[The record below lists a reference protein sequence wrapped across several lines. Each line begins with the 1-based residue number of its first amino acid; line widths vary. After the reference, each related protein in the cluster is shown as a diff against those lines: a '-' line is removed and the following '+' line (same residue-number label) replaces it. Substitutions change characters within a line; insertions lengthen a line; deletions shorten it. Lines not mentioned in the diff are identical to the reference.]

1 MGREGEDPRSHS
13 ARSYIEKHLRG
24 TLGPLPLR
32 EVTSA
37 RIQRLLADKASEL
50 APKSLNDLRAFVFNF
65 FQVAR
70 KPGGPWEGRAN
81 PVEDVE
87 RFKVTPRPRKVLAV
101 DEFEQVL
108 AEVPRR
114 WEGPVATGLYAGLR
128 EGEIFGLL
136 KEDVD
141 LKAGLLMVWR
151 SWEAPRTKDGKA
163 LPVPIA
169 PQLRPRLEAA
179 LGSPGPLLFP
189 RRDGSMHPSKLRLGR
204 MLRGAIA
211 RAGIVEAWLHRC
223 RAPGCHHEV
232 RSQKATPPERCSE
245 CGKPTV
251 WAKPI
256 PRHVTFH
263 GTRHSFGTAV
273 VRGAG
278 TAVAQKALRH
288 SDVRLTIHTYGHL
301 DDRDIRE
308 GLARAFGPQAAA
320 PGVTASA
327 PELRTG
333 TAGELRA
340 RSADAFEPAETDAR
354 GAESDTQPP
363 VDAEYPEIDPVRT
376 GARTARCAASARNPT
391 QRKAPASQGRI
402 ESQGAESIALAEE
415 RTSHGVTPGAYEVQ
429 ARTAG
434 ELRAVGEAV
443 LPPVQMELFAEAG
456 AVVAEQAVAAG
467 ASRGVVAGIL
477 RREADQASQVARSPV
492 PP

>member
-1 MGREGEDPRSHS
+1 MGSVMRRKNGQTVIQWIDGNGRQRQQVVKATRQDGRSLSARAAERLARRRLAELEEKARRQRLGLDPLRAESLSMTFGALMDWWWGVKGKTLRSHS

-37 RIQRLLADKASEL
+37 RIQRLLADKAGEL

-141 LKAGLLMVWR
+141 LKAGILMVWR
-151 SWEAPRTKDGKA
+151 SWDAPRTKDGKA

-189 RRDGSMHPSKLRLGR
+189 RRDGSMHPSNLRLGR
-204 MLRGAIA
+204 MLRAALA
-211 RAGIVEAWLHRC
+211 RAGIVEGWLHRC

-232 RSQKATPPERCSE
+232 RSQKATPPERCSQ

-301 DDRDIRE
+301 DDRDVRE
-308 GLARAFGPQAAA
+308 GLARAFESAGKP
-320 PGVTASA
+320 PEVTASA
-327 PELRTG
+327 SNVAAR
-333 TAGELRA
+333 TAGGLRES
-340 RSADAFEPAETDAR
+340 SASACERAGTSVSDAR
-354 GAESDTQPP
+354 NEAQAA
-363 VDAEYPEIDPVRT
+363 VDAEYSEIPPLRT
-376 GARTARCAASARNPT
+376 DARTARSAASART
-391 QRKAPASQGRI
+391 TCS
-402 ESQGAESIALAEE
+402 S
-415 RTSHGVTPGAYEVQ
+415 
-429 ARTAG
+429 
-434 ELRAVGEAV
+434 
-443 LPPVQMELFAEAG
+443 
-456 AVVAEQAVAAG
+456 AA
-467 ASRGVVAGIL
+467 
-477 RREADQASQVARSPV
+477 
-492 PP
+492 

>member
-1 MGREGEDPRSHS
+1 MDWWWALKGKNLRSHS

-37 RIQRLLADKASEL
+37 RIQRLLADKVGALS
-50 APKSLNDLRAFVFNF
+50 PKSLNDLRAFVFNF
-65 FQVAR
+65 FQVAK

-87 RFKVTPRPRKVLAV
+87 RFKVTPRPKKVLAV
-101 DEFEQVL
+101 DEFELVL
-108 AEVPRR
+108 SEVPRR

-128 EGEIFGLL
+128 EGEIFGLQ

-141 LKAGLLMVWR
+141 LDAGILMVWR
-151 SWEAPRTKDGKA
+151 SWEANRTKDGKA

-169 PQLRPRLEAA
+169 DQLRPRIAAA
-179 LGSPGPLLFP
+179 LQSPGHLLFP
-189 RRDGSMHPSKLRLGR
+189 RRDGSMQPSNLRLGR
-204 MLRGAIA
+204 MLRAAIA
-211 RAGIVEAWLHRC
+211 RAGLIEGWLHRC

-232 RSQKATPPERCSE
+232 RSQKATPPERCSQ

-251 WAKPI
+251 WAKAI

-301 DDRDIRE
+301 DDRDLRDGI
-308 GLARAFGPQAAA
+308 ASAFGSAAA
-320 PGVTASA
+320 GPPTRTPGASA
-327 PELRTG
+327 VRTG

-340 RSADAFEPAETDAR
+340 RSADVYRPTETDVFGTENDA
-354 GAESDTQPP
+354 QQP
-363 VDAEYPEIDPVRT
+363 VDVEYSEIDPART
-376 GARTARCAASARNPT
+376 DARTARSAASART
-391 QRKAPASQGRI
+391 RCS
-402 ESQGAESIALAEE
+402 S
-415 RTSHGVTPGAYEVQ
+415 
-429 ARTAG
+429 
-434 ELRAVGEAV
+434 
-443 LPPVQMELFAEAG
+443 
-456 AVVAEQAVAAG
+456 AA
-467 ASRGVVAGIL
+467 
-477 RREADQASQVARSPV
+477 
-492 PP
+492 

>member
-1 MGREGEDPRSHS
+1 MGSVMKRANGRTVIQWTDGSGRQRQQVVVATGQDGRPLSERAIEQLARRRLAELEEQGRRQRLGLDPLRAESLSMTFGALMDWWWGVKGKTLRSHS

-37 RIQRLLADKASEL
+37 RIQRLLADKAGEL

-101 DEFEQVL
+101 AEFEQVL

-141 LKAGLLMVWR
+141 LKAGILMVWR
-151 SWEAPRTKDGKA
+151 SWEASRTKDGKA

-169 PQLRPRLEAA
+169 PQLRPRLVAA

-189 RRDGSMHPSKLRLGR
+189 RRDGSMHPSNLRLGR
-204 MLRGAIA
+204 MLRGALA

-232 RSQKATPPERCSE
+232 RSQKATPPARCAR

-301 DDRDIRE
+301 DDRDIRD
-308 GLARAFGPQAAA
+308 GLARAFGTAATA
-320 PGVTASA
+320 PDVTASA

-333 TAGELRA
+333 TAGELRPQ
-340 RSADAFEPAETDAR
+340 SASAFTPAETSAPMPGNDA
-354 GAESDTQPP
+354 QPP
-363 VDAEYPEIDPVRT
+363 DDTEYPEIDPART
-376 GARTARCAASARNPT
+376 DARTAPTAASART
-391 QRKAPASQGRI
+391 RCS
-402 ESQGAESIALAEE
+402 S
-415 RTSHGVTPGAYEVQ
+415 
-429 ARTAG
+429 
-434 ELRAVGEAV
+434 
-443 LPPVQMELFAEAG
+443 
-456 AVVAEQAVAAG
+456 AA
-467 ASRGVVAGIL
+467 
-477 RREADQASQVARSPV
+477 
-492 PP
+492 

>member
-1 MGREGEDPRSHS
+1 MGSLMKRKNGRTVIQWTDGNGRQRQQVVAATGLDGQPLSARATEQLARRRLNELEEKARRQRLGLDPLRAESLSMTFSALMDWWWTLKGKNLRSHS
-13 ARSYIEKHLRG
+13 AHSYIEKHLRH

-37 RIQRLLADKASEL
+37 RIQRLLADKAGDL

-87 RFKVTPRPRKVLAV
+87 RFKVTPRPKKVLAV
-101 DEFEQVL
+101 DEFEAVL

-128 EGEIFGLL
+128 EGEIFGLQ

-141 LKAGLLMVWR
+141 LDAGILMVWR
-151 SWEAPRTKDGKA
+151 SWEAARTKDGKA

-169 PQLRPRLEAA
+169 DQLRPRVAAA
-179 LGSPGPLLFP
+179 LQSPGPFLFP
-189 RRDGSMHPSKLRLGR
+189 RRDGSMHPSNLRLGR
-204 MLRGAIA
+204 MLRAAIA
-211 RAGIVEAWLHRC
+211 RAGLIEGWLHRC
-223 RAPGCHHEV
+223 RAPGCGHEV
-232 RSQKATPPERCSE
+232 QSPKAAPPDRCPR

-251 WAKPI
+251 WAKAI

-301 DDRDIRE
+301 DDRDLRE
-308 GLARAFGPQAAA
+308 GIARAFGSAAA
-320 PGVTASA
+320 GPPSRTPSAS
-327 PELRTG
+327 ELRTG
-333 TAGELRA
+333 TAGELPA
-340 RSADAFEPAETDAR
+340 RSADVFGPQKADAFGTENEQ
-354 GAESDTQPP
+354 QPP
-363 VDAEYPEIDPVRT
+363 VDTEYFELAPART
-376 GARTARCAASARNPT
+376 DARTARSAASART
-391 QRKAPASQGRI
+391 RCSW
-402 ESQGAESIALAEE
+402 
-415 RTSHGVTPGAYEVQ
+415 
-429 ARTAG
+429 
-434 ELRAVGEAV
+434 
-443 LPPVQMELFAEAG
+443 
-456 AVVAEQAVAAG
+456 AA
-467 ASRGVVAGIL
+467 
-477 RREADQASQVARSPV
+477 
-492 PP
+492 